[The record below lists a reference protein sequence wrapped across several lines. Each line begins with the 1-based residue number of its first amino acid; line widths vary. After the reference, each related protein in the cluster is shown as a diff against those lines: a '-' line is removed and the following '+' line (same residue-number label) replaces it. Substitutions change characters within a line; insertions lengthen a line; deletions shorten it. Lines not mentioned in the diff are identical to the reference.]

1 MRIEITKVRDGAVL
15 PEYQTAGAAGM
26 DVRACID
33 DAITLQPGERRM
45 VPSGFAIALPD
56 GYEAQLRARSGLSI
70 KHGITMI
77 NGIGTIDADYRGE
90 VGVLLVNLG
99 QEAFEIT
106 PGMRIAQLVVARYER
121 IDWSEVA
128 TLEATE
134 RGAGGFGSTGK

>member
-26 DVRACID
+26 DVCACID

>member
-1 MRIEITKVRDGAVL
+1 VC
-15 PEYQTAGAAGM
+15 
-26 DVRACID
+26 ACID

>member
-26 DVRACID
+26 DVCACID
-33 DAITLQPGERRM
+33 DAITLQPGEREM